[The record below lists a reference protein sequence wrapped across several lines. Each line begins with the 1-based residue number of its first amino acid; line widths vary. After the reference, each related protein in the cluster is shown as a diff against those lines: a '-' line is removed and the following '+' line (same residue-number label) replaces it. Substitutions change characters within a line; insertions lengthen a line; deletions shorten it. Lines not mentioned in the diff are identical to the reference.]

1 MKDSK
6 LVVADLYP
14 AVEPRVSGYLK
25 VSQLHQI
32 YWEEVGNPNGVP
44 ILFLHGGPGAGISPM
59 HRCFFDPN
67 FYRIILFDQRGAG
80 KSLPRAE
87 IKENTT
93 QDLINDIEKL
103 RQYLGIERW
112 LIFGGS
118 WGSTLGLVYGEEHP
132 ERCLGFILRG
142 IFLGEQ
148 REIDWFIEGMGNFFP
163 EARRKFMSILSWE
176 EQNNPLVAYMD
187 RLSHPDPAI
196 HFEAARAWSLYE
208 QSCSTLK
215 ADGGGLQNY
224 SSSEDHL
231 SLARLEAHY
240 FVNKN
245 FLSEN
250 AIIKNL
256 HYIKNKPAIIIQ
268 GRYDIVCPIISADKL
283 VNNWPGAQYK
293 ILTDAGHSALEPGIK
308 QELVLATEMM
318 KEKYIK

>member
-32 YWEEVGNPNGVP
+32 YWEEVGNPAGVP
-44 ILFLHGGPGAGISPM
+44 VLFLHGGPGAGISPL
-59 HRCFFDPN
+59 HRCFFDPD

-80 KSLPRAE
+80 KSWPRAE

-93 QDLINDIEKL
+93 QDLIGDIEKL
-103 RQYLGIERW
+103 RQYLTIERW

-163 EARRKFMSILSWE
+163 EARRKFLSILSWE

-187 RLSHPDPAI
+187 RLLHPDPAI

-208 QSCSTLK
+208 LSCSTLK
-215 ADGGGLQNY
+215 ADGGGLQNH

-283 VNNWPGAQYK
+283 VNNWPGARYK
-293 ILTDAGHSALEPGIK
+293 VLTDAGHSALEPGIK
-308 QELVLATEMM
+308 RELVLATEMM
-318 KEKYIK
+318 KEKCVK

>member
-32 YWEEVGNPNGVP
+32 YWEEVGNPAGVP
-44 ILFLHGGPGAGISPM
+44 VLFLHGGPGAGISPL
-59 HRCFFDPN
+59 HRCFFDPD

-80 KSLPRAE
+80 KSRPRAE

-93 QDLINDIEKL
+93 QDLIGDIEKL
-103 RQYLGIERW
+103 RQYLTIERW

-163 EARRKFMSILSWE
+163 EARRKFLSILSWE

-187 RLSHPDPAI
+187 RLLHPDPAI

-208 QSCSTLK
+208 LSCSTLK
-215 ADGGGLQNY
+215 ADGGGLQNH

-250 AIIKNL
+250 DIIKNL

-283 VNNWPGAQYK
+283 VNNWPGARYK
-293 ILTDAGHSALEPGIK
+293 VLTDAGHSALEPGIK
-308 QELVLATEMM
+308 RELVLATEMM
-318 KEKYIK
+318 KEKCVK

>member
-32 YWEEVGNPNGVP
+32 YWEEVGNPAGVP
-44 ILFLHGGPGAGISPM
+44 VLFLHGGPGAGISPL
-59 HRCFFDPN
+59 HRCFFDPD

-80 KSLPRAE
+80 KSWPRAE
-87 IKENTT
+87 IKGNTT
-93 QDLINDIEKL
+93 QDLIGDIEKL

-163 EARRKFMSILSWE
+163 EARRKFLSILSWE

-187 RLSHPDPAI
+187 RLLHPDPAI
-196 HFEAARAWSLYE
+196 HFQAARAWSLYE
-208 QSCSTLK
+208 LSCSTLK
-215 ADGGGLQNY
+215 ADGGGLQNH

-283 VNNWPGAQYK
+283 VNNWPGARYK
-293 ILTDAGHSALEPGIK
+293 VLTDAGHSALEPGIK
-308 QELVLATEMM
+308 RELVLATEMM
-318 KEKYIK
+318 KEKCVK